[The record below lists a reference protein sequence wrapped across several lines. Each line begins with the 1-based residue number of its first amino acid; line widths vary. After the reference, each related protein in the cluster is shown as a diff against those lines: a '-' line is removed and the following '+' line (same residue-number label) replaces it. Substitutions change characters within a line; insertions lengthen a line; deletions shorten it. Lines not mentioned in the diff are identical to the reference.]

1 MFASLPESPESRN
14 QTKRE
19 QNSARSPPIPLCV
32 RSVRWREFYRT
43 YDLNVIFQ
51 LRRTFRTQVGNEISG
66 VMRCARG
73 NGRAA
78 RKWTGRRTEGKESAE
93 RSWMAT
99 LFSEACQERLN
110 EAKNNQKRLSSR
122 RKGKNLPEN
131 CHKRLEERQ
140 KVFKNSKIICATS
153 GMMQKGAKFVKNG

>member
-1 MFASLPESPESRN
+1 
-14 QTKRE
+14 
-19 QNSARSPPIPLCV
+19 
-32 RSVRWREFYRT
+32 
-43 YDLNVIFQ
+43 
-51 LRRTFRTQVGNEISG
+51 
-66 VMRCARG
+66 
-73 NGRAA
+73 
-78 RKWTGRRTEGKESAE
+78 
-93 RSWMAT
+93 MAT

-110 EAKNNQKRLSSR
+110 EAKNNQKRLSSC